1 MLVCQFPMF
10 GITIILF
17 KIMEQITLNIPDTKV
32 NYFIK
37 LISDLDF
44 VKIKERKKVSLEDEL
59 TPAQKKTWKNIKK
72 GFEEMK
78 MVEAGKMKA
87 RPIQD
92 LLNEL

>member
-1 MLVCQFPMF
+1 MLDARFSMF
-10 GITIILF
+10 GTTIIHF
-17 KIMEQITLNIPDTKV
+17 KIMEQITLNIPDNKV
-32 NYFIK
+32 SLFIQM
-37 LISDLDF
+37 IGDLDF

-59 TPAQKKTWKNIKK
+59 TPAQKKTWKTIKE

-78 MVEAGKMKA
+78 LVEAGKMKA

>member
-1 MLVCQFPMF
+1 
-10 GITIILF
+10 
-17 KIMEQITLNIPDTKV
+17 MEQVTLNIPDTKISS
-32 NYFIK
+32 FIAMIK
-37 LISDLDF
+37 RLDLT
-44 VKIKERKKVSLEDEL
+44 IENRKKISLEDEL

>member
-1 MLVCQFPMF
+1 MF
-10 GITIILF
+10 GVTIIHF

-78 MVEAGKMKA
+78 MVEAGKMKTTSGK
-87 RPIQD
+87 D
-92 LLNEL
+92 FFKELKEEGYL

>member
-1 MLVCQFPMF
+1 MRPSLGSMF
-10 GITIILF
+10 GITIIHF
-17 KIMEQITLNIPDTKV
+17 KIMEQITLNIPDNKV
-32 NYFIK
+32 SLFIQM
-37 LISDLDF
+37 ISDLDF

-59 TPAQKKTWKNIKK
+59 TPAQKKTWKIIKE

-78 MVEAGKMKA
+78 LVEARKMKA

>member
-1 MLVCQFPMF
+1 MQ
-10 GITIILF
+10 
-17 KIMEQITLNIPDTKV
+17 QITLDIPDTQV
-32 NYFIK
+32 QFFIK
-37 LISDLDF
+37 LMKNLDF

-59 TPAQKKTWKNIKK
+59 TPAQKKTWKNIKQ

-78 MVEAGKMKA
+78 MIEAGKMKA